1 MGTERK
7 SRSPESRSNFNFRLK
22 AINNFIIM
30 SRFCTTFDL
39 VNPSETIRDLK
50 HNLETVATSENIK
63 ISKMGTYHV
72 QGIHALCP
80 REVLHEQFEK
90 HGEVVDIFNTG
101 KGSAIVKIKEEAETE
116 ACIKELDGMFLNGQN
131 IKVKRDERKVKGT
144 NTTLGHQK
152 EQDGANNKKKEP
164 LDMDQNN
171 NKGDLL
177 HINQNN
183 NKGEPLEVA
192 EGLMEALCHIQTKIV
207 RYLDQNDLKNCRLV
221 SRAWSLSMDTWI
233 WANILR
239 SWLRFWSDKRVKF
252 NNGIQNS
259 VEKWS
264 KLTEQVLASRNF
276 SDAKNLVEFMQSK
289 KGFLFWAMTPLQQAM
304 RADLKNHEEKNM
316 VMFEFCLRYGQ
327 IENIDEINGKG
338 NTLRHEA
345 IVLQSIKALGFR
357 NFEKVRYI
365 INVMANIDVENSEG
379 QTPLIMSVI
388 DGHLE
393 LVEELLRH
401 PDIDVQTKI
410 IKISHYPLGFLI
422 EEAEKL
428 ADAYDSEEFEGIMEQ
443 NVFTRPSLS
452 SDENAI
458 VFQGTLLHHVVLHGS
473 FELFKTLYPH
483 FIDKNP
489 EAEPGTPYEYMT
501 PLDIAAY
508 QGKKDVYDFLIEQIG
523 AENLGEIPE
532 FVHCLACGSESE
544 DSEDFQN
551 TFYEDLDEA
560 RIDNTENSDDY
571 ETGSGSSENS
581 GDSESSDDYK
591 EAKGSEYSDDFSDC
605 KTVGSGDETNE
616 E

>member
-7 SRSPESRSNFNFRLK
+7 ARSPESRSNFNFRLK

-80 REVLHEQFEK
+80 REVLQEQFEK

-116 ACIKELDGMFLNGQN
+116 ACIKELDGMFLNGQH

-144 NTTLGHQK
+144 NTTLGLQKKEAGVNNSKGEPQDIQGIDPNPGHQK

-171 NKGDLL
+171 NKGD
-177 HINQNN
+177 
-183 NKGEPLEVA
+183 PLEVA

-221 SRAWSLSMDTWI
+221 SRTWCLSMDTWI

-276 SDAKNLVEFMQSK
+276 SDAKKLVEFTQSK

-304 RADLKNHEEKNM
+304 RADLKNNEEKNM
-316 VMFEFCLRYGQ
+316 IMFEFCLRYGQ
-327 IENIDEINGKG
+327 SENIDEINGNG
-338 NTLRHEA
+338 NTLLHEA
-345 IVLQSIKALGFR
+345 IGLQSIKALGFR

-379 QTPLIMSVI
+379 QTPLMMSVMDCSVGYRNFCSGSLPTDI
-388 DGHLE
+388 SGLE
-393 LVEELLRH
+393 LLEELLRH
-401 PDIDVQTKI
+401 PGIDAQTKI
-410 IKISHYPLGFLI
+410 
-422 EEAEKL
+422 
-428 ADAYDSEEFEGIMEQ
+428 
-443 NVFTRPSLS
+443 
-452 SDENAI
+452 
-458 VFQGTLLHHVVLHGS
+458 
-473 FELFKTLYPH
+473 
-483 FIDKNP
+483 
-489 EAEPGTPYEYMT
+489 
-501 PLDIAAY
+501 
-508 QGKKDVYDFLIEQIG
+508 
-523 AENLGEIPE
+523 
-532 FVHCLACGSESE
+532 
-544 DSEDFQN
+544 
-551 TFYEDLDEA
+551 
-560 RIDNTENSDDY
+560 
-571 ETGSGSSENS
+571 
-581 GDSESSDDYK
+581 
-591 EAKGSEYSDDFSDC
+591 
-605 KTVGSGDETNE
+605 
-616 E
+616 